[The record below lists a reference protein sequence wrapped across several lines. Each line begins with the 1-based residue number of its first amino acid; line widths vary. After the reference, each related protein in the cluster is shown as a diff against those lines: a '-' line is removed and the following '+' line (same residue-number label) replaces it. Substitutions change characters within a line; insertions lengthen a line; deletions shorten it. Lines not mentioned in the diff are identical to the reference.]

1 MTHDDKLKLASAM
14 AQKSTEEAPAPEIQ
28 TNGDQP
34 AQTGTHAP
42 SSLISE
48 INAPVD
54 LGQVHWFTTNMLGR
68 KLSFGPSD
76 YAHCFGYWFTNDRT
90 SKNPSEVNCPACW
103 PAAVEVLT
111 ERARIRAIVMRLMGN
126 EWSANQLLEEIGE

>member
-1 MTHDDKLKLASAM
+1 MTCTHGLNMDTPCVKCALAN
-14 AQKSTEEAPAPEIQ
+14 PAPEIQ
-28 TNGDQP
+28 ANGDQP

-54 LGQVHWFTTNMLGR
+54 PRGWAVDAVMREARVAVCAGR
-68 KLSFGPSD
+68 DVFPGPMAD
-76 YAHCFGYWFTNDRT
+76 LLVRIRDA
-90 SKNPSEVNCPACW
+90 
-103 PAAVEVLT
+103 